1 MDVPR
6 CVQEKSYLRRAE
18 VTESLSGGMG
28 GWGRAEGTED
38 LLLPKP
44 KV

>member
-1 MDVPR
+1 MFLGVYKKSHT
-6 CVQEKSYLRRAE
+6 QE
-18 VTESLSGGMG
+18 ESLSGGMEG
-28 GWGRAEGTED
+28 AEGTED